1 MKKKILTAL
10 GALFSLAIFFS
21 ACSDDKSSA
30 PSAIGEE
37 PGIITP
43 DATSSSSTEDV
54 PASSAIPQSGA
65 DAIPLSSADAVPQ
78 SSESQKSSSSFVPP
92 WSNAYW
98 SDGVYYNPGACCPDT
113 VYIENGNVVR
123 THTRESGVCPP
134 PSVVMISCEPPVQ
147 VDLDSTR
154 EAETRTN
161 KKVPTITIYECLAR
175 TEVLLKKGVDSLKKA
190 LPVEGSDG
198 SVQIEY
204 WQDKYCGANANL
216 SFERSGDTLSVNL
229 AESQLSADCNLRCR
243 SRINVPD
250 SLQDFSYV
258 SFEGYTYELW

>member
-1 MKKKILTAL
+1 MKKKIWTAL
-10 GALFSLAIFFS
+10 GALFCLVILFS
-21 ACSDDKSSA
+21 ACSDDKSSS
-30 PSAIGEE
+30 PSAVSED
-37 PGIITP
+37 PGIITS
-43 DATSSSSTEDV
+43 DAKSSSSAGEI
-54 PASSAIPQSGA
+54 PASGASPQSSAGAIPQPG
-65 DAIPLSSADAVPQ
+65 
-78 SSESQKSSSSFVPP
+78 ESQKSSSSFAYP
-92 WSNAYW
+92 WSDAYS

-175 TEVLLKKGVDSLKKA
+175 TEVLLKKGADSLKKA
-190 LPVEGSDG
+190 LPIEGSDG

-216 SFERSGDTLSVNL
+216 LFERSGDTLSVNL
-229 AESQLSADCNLRCR
+229 AESQLSADCNLHCR
-243 SRINVPD
+243 SRIDVPD
-250 SLQDFSYV
+250 SLQDFSYF

>member
-1 MKKKILTAL
+1 MNKLLTAV
-10 GALFSLAIFFS
+10 GALFCLVTLFS

-30 PSAIGEE
+30 PPAVAENSEE
-37 PGIITP
+37 ITP
-43 DATSSSSTEDV
+43 DERSSSSKGDV
-54 PASSAIPQSGA
+54 PTSSENPQ
-65 DAIPLSSADAVPQ
+65 SSADEVPQ
-78 SSESQKSSSSFVPP
+78 SSAGATSSESQESSSSIPSP
-92 WSNAYW
+92 LS
-98 SDGVYYNPGACCPDT
+98 SSSLPDGGNYNPAACCPDT

-134 PSVVMISCEPPVQ
+134 PSVIMISCEPPVQ

-154 EAETRTN
+154 EAETRAD

-175 TEVLLKKGVDSLKKA
+175 TEVLLKKGADSLKKA
-190 LPVEGSDG
+190 LPIEGSDG

-229 AESQLSADCNLRCR
+229 AESQLSADCNLHCR
-243 SRINVPD
+243 SRIDIPD
-250 SLQDFSYV
+250 SLQNFLYF